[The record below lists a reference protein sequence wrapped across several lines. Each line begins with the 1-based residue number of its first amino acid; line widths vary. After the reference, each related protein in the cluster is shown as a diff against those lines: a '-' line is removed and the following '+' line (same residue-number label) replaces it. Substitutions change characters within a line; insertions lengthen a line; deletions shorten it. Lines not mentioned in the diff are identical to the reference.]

1 VLELE
6 QERFRKEIAETL
18 YFEKI
23 NFINWYILYFFSTLN
38 VSQKNNT
45 LFGFGKLGF
54 EEFRFGKLG
63 FGKLGFGK
71 LDLTKFR
78 FGKLSFGKLGLGKFG
93 IRKLGGRQVQ

>member
-1 VLELE
+1 MLELE

-71 LDLTKFR
+71 LGFGKLDLTKFR
-78 FGKLSFGKLGLGKFG
+78 FGKLSFGKLGLK
-93 IRKLGGRQVQ
+93 